1 MARLVVDARIRQL
14 EKLGQRAAGASLRC
28 LLEGAALVAGVVDDG
43 EATVVPVGVGVAV
56 HLPGSLTAGEMHR
69 TSESGSAAVLV
80 PALRAA
86 EEVVHGPARSRL

>member
-28 LLEGAALVAGVVDDG
+28 LEGAALIAGVVDDG
-43 EATVVPVGVGVAV
+43 EATVAPVGVGVAAA
-56 HLPGSLTAGEMHR
+56 LPAGLAAGEMHR
-69 TSESGSAAVLV
+69 TRESGSAAVLE